1 MQAVPPPSPRP
12 TPPPPPPPP
21 SREDRDRGA
30 AAERA
35 APGGLPGGWTPRFR
49 CPAGGG
55 GGGGGGGGL
64 GLGERAGRRRRP
76 VRSRRAFSVPLGDS
90 RAGSDCTRG
99 PWPVAGDKLRRMH
112 GQGPE
117 NWRAPCPGG
126 GFGAG
131 ARLCVSVAPEIRMW
145 ILTLKLVLLG
155 GAPGSGSERLAAP
168 SVLTDPHSAQLGRPG
183 ARFGRRPKMSSPQ
196 EQGFRLLT
204 EYTNGFMLSQV
215 LFAACELGV
224 FDLLSEAPEP
234 LGSAAVAV
242 RLGTSSHG
250 TQLLLDTCV
259 SLKLLQ
265 VETSRGKA
273 LYQNT
278 ELSSTYLVRAS
289 PKYQGNM
296 LLYLART
303 TYLCWGHLAQ
313 AVRDGKNRYQE
324 AFGVPSDE
332 LFTAIY
338 RSEGE
343 RVQFM
348 RGLQD
353 VWSVSGRAVLQA
365 FDLSPFR
372 LICDVGGCS
381 GALAKEYTAL
391 YPGCRVTVFDTPDV
405 VRAAKEHFPF
415 LEDDRIR
422 FWEGD
427 FFEDPLPEAELY
439 ILARVLHD
447 WSDGRCARLLARI
460 RRACKPG
467 GAVLVIESLLDADGR
482 GPLTTQLYSLNMLV
496 QTEGRERTPAQYL
509 ALLGPAGFRD
519 VQYRRTGGLY
529 DAILGRTGLPAGCS

>member
-1 MQAVPPPSPRP
+1 MLWVAPVSKGHLPTWDVSGHGQRGRPDPAPVRNTVQEEKRNAMMICRVLEDLAHHSQARAVKVPRRSPRNHKC
-12 TPPPPPPPP
+12 
-21 SREDRDRGA
+21 
-30 AAERA
+30 
-35 APGGLPGGWTPRFR
+35 LF
-49 CPAGGG
+49 
-55 GGGGGGGGL
+55 
-64 GLGERAGRRRRP
+64 
-76 VRSRRAFSVPLGDS
+76 
-90 RAGSDCTRG
+90 
-99 PWPVAGDKLRRMH
+99 
-112 GQGPE
+112 QGPLRIPWSPHAE
-117 NWRAPCPGG
+117 AELLVSTTVVSEFLRNCHSVLHGSIVSSEITSLPPRAS
-126 GFGAG
+126 
-131 ARLCVSVAPEIRMW
+131 VSVVPRALAHRWP
-145 ILTLKLVLLG
+145 LV
-155 GAPGSGSERLAAP
+155 SE
-168 SVLTDPHSAQLGRPG
+168 
-183 ARFGRRPKMSSPQ
+183 
-196 EQGFRLLT
+196 
-204 EYTNGFMLSQV
+204 V

-273 LYQNT
+273 LYKNT

-313 AVRDGKNRYQE
+313 AVRDGKNQYQE
-324 AFGVPSDE
+324 AFGVPSNE

-353 VWSVSGRAVLQA
+353 VWSVSGRAVLEA

-381 GALAKEYTAL
+381 GALAKECTAL

-405 VRAAKEHFPF
+405 VRAAKEHFSF

-427 FFEDPLPEAELY
+427 FFEDPLPEADLY
-439 ILARVLHD
+439 VLARVLHD
-447 WSDGRCARLLARI
+447 WSDARCARLLARI
-460 RRACKPG
+460 RQACKPG

-509 ALLGPAGFRD
+509 ALLGPAGFWD

>member
-1 MQAVPPPSPRP
+1 
-12 TPPPPPPPP
+12 
-21 SREDRDRGA
+21 
-30 AAERA
+30 
-35 APGGLPGGWTPRFR
+35 
-49 CPAGGG
+49 
-55 GGGGGGGGL
+55 
-64 GLGERAGRRRRP
+64 
-76 VRSRRAFSVPLGDS
+76 
-90 RAGSDCTRG
+90 
-99 PWPVAGDKLRRMH
+99 
-112 GQGPE
+112 
-117 NWRAPCPGG
+117 
-126 GFGAG
+126 
-131 ARLCVSVAPEIRMW
+131 
-145 ILTLKLVLLG
+145 
-155 GAPGSGSERLAAP
+155 
-168 SVLTDPHSAQLGRPG
+168 
-183 ARFGRRPKMSSPQ
+183 MSSPQ

-234 LGSAAVAV
+234 LGSEAVAV

-265 VETSRGKA
+265 VQTSRGKA

-313 AVRDGKNRYQE
+313 AVRDGKNQYQE

-353 VWSVSGRAVLQA
+353 VWSVSGRAVLEA

-381 GALAKEYTAL
+381 GALAKECTAL

-447 WSDGRCARLLARI
+447 WSDQRCARLLARI

>member
-1 MQAVPPPSPRP
+1 
-12 TPPPPPPPP
+12 
-21 SREDRDRGA
+21 
-30 AAERA
+30 
-35 APGGLPGGWTPRFR
+35 
-49 CPAGGG
+49 
-55 GGGGGGGGL
+55 
-64 GLGERAGRRRRP
+64 
-76 VRSRRAFSVPLGDS
+76 
-90 RAGSDCTRG
+90 
-99 PWPVAGDKLRRMH
+99 
-112 GQGPE
+112 
-117 NWRAPCPGG
+117 
-126 GFGAG
+126 
-131 ARLCVSVAPEIRMW
+131 
-145 ILTLKLVLLG
+145 
-155 GAPGSGSERLAAP
+155 
-168 SVLTDPHSAQLGRPG
+168 
-183 ARFGRRPKMSSPQ
+183 MSSPQ

-224 FDLLSEAPEP
+224 FDLLSEALEP

-338 RSEGE
+338 
-343 RVQFM
+343 
-348 RGLQD
+348 
-353 VWSVSGRAVLQA
+353 
-365 FDLSPFR
+365 
-372 LICDVGGCS
+372 CS

-529 DAILGRTGLPAGCS
+529 DAILGRT